1 MLGSF
6 FHSAVFFLQVF
17 PEFNIG
23 EGAEF
28 VSLIK
33 QILYLFPSLERRKV
47 DDMLDI
53 CRGRDL
59 GDVNIALS
67 KILFLMTVWQKRRAG
82 MGRFSNI
89 IKVVE
94 HDCSPKWGKSFY
106 GAETLFMWQC
116 YSISAIPPLGSKVS
130 APPEYLKCAWLQK
143 WTICGSVS
151 KAHGPGMGSLIVFI
165 MSRIVIVYRRFK
177 NMWKSILKTI
187 NR

>member
-67 KILFLMTVWQKRRAG
+67 KILFLMTV
-82 MGRFSNI
+82 
-89 IKVVE
+89 
-94 HDCSPKWGKSFY
+94 
-106 GAETLFMWQC
+106 
-116 YSISAIPPLGSKVS
+116 
-130 APPEYLKCAWLQK
+130 
-143 WTICGSVS
+143 
-151 KAHGPGMGSLIVFI
+151 
-165 MSRIVIVYRRFK
+165 
-177 NMWKSILKTI
+177 
-187 NR
+187 